1 MTTAPTFPGYG
12 EHAPLE
18 IGPGALGFAT
28 QKARGRSLRSTLE
41 AFSETA
47 AAVGYCSHPVK
58 LSGSSMTVD
67 TTTGEVVGQFSSD
80 DAPMGLLYRPCG
92 NRREDV
98 CPACSRVYARD
109 TFAMIRSGLL
119 GGKTVPY
126 TVADNPLVFATLTAP
141 SFGHVHGIR
150 KKDGHKSGGMCRPF
164 DRNKV
169 CEHGRSKSCMRVH
182 TENESVVGSPLCW
195 DCYDW
200 DSAVIW
206 QWHAPELWRRF
217 TIALRR
223 ALASHLGLTDTELKH
238 VVSVQ
243 YAKVAEYQARG
254 SVHFHAL
261 VRLDGPDG
269 PGSMAPVDGDTLK
282 GLITSAAAG
291 VEYIAA
297 PVDGA
302 DVLRRLAFGVQ
313 VDTQTVSTG
322 LPGSVADEARSAD
335 TLTPEQVAG
344 YLAKY
349 ATKSTNVDPNS
360 ERPHLARLGRTA
372 RALGLRARRWCPL
385 NGEASVTLPERVE
398 DGGLFALVM
407 DEDTGAKT
415 PEIPECGC
423 DDCVDGPYWLL
434 TKWAK
439 MLGFRGHFSTK
450 SRHYSVTLGRLRTA
464 RARYARLQAEAARS
478 GQPLDVADLER
489 RLLADDEETTLV
501 VEGSWSYVGTGWATN
516 GEKELAEAA
525 AARAREYAQW
535 KSTHRTAAP
544 AA

>member
-1 MTTAPTFPGYG
+1 MNTALTFPGFG

-18 IGPGALGFAT
+18 VGPGALGFAT
-28 QKARGRSLRSTLE
+28 QVARGSFRSVLD
-41 AFSETA
+41 AFAETA
-47 AAVGYCSHPVK
+47 ASVGYCSHPIK
-58 LSGSSMTVD
+58 LSGSSMTID
-67 TTTGEVVGQFSSD
+67 TTTGEVVGRYDSD
-80 DAPMGLLYRPCG
+80 DAPMGHLYRPCG
-92 NRREDV
+92 NRREDI

-109 TFAMIRSGLL
+109 TFAMIRSGLV
-119 GGKTVPY
+119 GGKTVPE

-150 KKDGHKSGGMCRPF
+150 AKDGHKVGGMCRPF

-169 CEHGRSKSCMRVH
+169 CEHGRSKSCMRAH
-182 TENESVVGSPLCW
+182 TENETAVGSPLCW

-200 DSAVIW
+200 ESAIVW

-223 ALASHLGLTDTELKH
+223 ALASHLGLTDTELKQAA
-238 VVSVQ
+238 SVQ

-254 SVHFHAL
+254 LVHFHAL

-269 PGSMAPVDGDTLK
+269 LG
-282 GLITSAAAG
+282 SAAPIDGQTLADLIESAARG
-291 VEYIAA
+291 VEFTAT

-302 DVLRRLAFGVQ
+302 DVLRVLAFGSQ
-313 VDTQTVSTG
+313 LDARTVRTG
-322 LPGSVADEARSAD
+322 LPGSLADDARTSDA
-335 TLTPEQVAG
+335 LVPEQVAG

-349 ATKSTNVDPNS
+349 ATKSTAQDPAAP
-360 ERPHLARLGRTA
+360 RPHLARMGRTA
-372 RALGLRARRWCPL
+372 RVLGLRARQWCP
-385 NGEASVTLPERVE
+385 NGHEGTVTLPERVE
-398 DGGLFALVM
+398 DGGLFALAM
-407 DEDTGAKT
+407 DEKTGAKI

-423 DDCVDGPYWLL
+423 EDCINGPYRLL

-450 SRHYSVTLGRLRTA
+450 SRRYSVTLGRLRGA
-464 RARYARLQAEAARS
+464 RARYARLQAEAQRS
-478 GQPLDVADLER
+478 GEPLDVADLER
-489 RLLADDEETTLV
+489 RLLSDDEQTTLV
-501 VEGSWSYVGTGWATN
+501 VEGSWQYAGTGWATN

-535 KSTHRTAAP
+535 KAAARH